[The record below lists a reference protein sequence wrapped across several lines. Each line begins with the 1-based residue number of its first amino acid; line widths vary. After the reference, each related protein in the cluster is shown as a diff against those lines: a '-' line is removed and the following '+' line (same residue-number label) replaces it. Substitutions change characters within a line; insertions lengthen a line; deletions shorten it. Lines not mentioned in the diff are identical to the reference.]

1 MQDVIGT
8 TAVCLLPGPVVFFLK
23 KTKTNLTKSIPNCV
37 LLLQL
42 FIQGIHSWQFFCFGG
57 FCHRFHVSDG
67 HKSTGT
73 EFQLMMWQWLLSPQ
87 DKKKGKE
94 NNKRGCCYNL
104 PAEKKCRGAPA
115 KQRAWKRVLDQ
126 SEIPWMWFVVLV
138 RSKPTVSSPV

>member
-1 MQDVIGT
+1 MVRSDRTVDKLEVWIFLGTKKKKRFCSVQDVIGT

-73 EFQLMMWQWLLSPQ
+73 EFQLMMWQ
-87 DKKKGKE
+87 
-94 NNKRGCCYNL
+94 
-104 PAEKKCRGAPA
+104 
-115 KQRAWKRVLDQ
+115 
-126 SEIPWMWFVVLV
+126 
-138 RSKPTVSSPV
+138 